1 MMRLEADIPLI
12 DVRRAHALS
21 RAVEERTGVRHESP
35 QVIVPRRGRLVR
47 VARGCLMTA
56 RPPRAPPHERS

>member
-35 QVIVPRRGRLVR
+35 QVIVPRRGR
-47 VARGCLMTA
+47 AGWSA
-56 RPPRAPPHERS
+56 SHGGA